1 MAVLSQKTTIK
12 NYVIVF
18 GNYKP
23 DRSDL
28 MNRKKCEERVAEQ
41 FL

>member
-1 MAVLSQKTTIK
+1 MTVLTVEPKK
-12 NYVIVF
+12 NIYVIVF

-28 MNRKKCEERVAEQ
+28 MNRKKCEERVAEL